1 MNLLLQRVDDNEL
14 IRRIDAAKD
23 AVSLYA
29 AGVGVAVA
37 WALHRAAVRL
47 EGNIKVILDVSQKS
61 VDMGYLEPA
70 AVEIIWKLQQ
80 ERKEQLFYHLSGLR
94 LCSLFVDDAPVLVY
108 APVARLM
115 EDDYCDHVLS
125 CPSGLEACEG
135 DGELDVRELAVV
147 AVDEPMVMR
156 LCDLKPAKPLS
167 AIKAEYEQRITE
179 VQEEVAEAERKAI
192 EAEERAIAAEKRAD
206 EAEKQAVEKYK
217 AQFKIRKVEFS
228 VRSQPAAIG
237 RKRAHIPSMFLVG
250 VGNEAEKKLLA
261 NYRLFPDEDEVEAYI
276 AEKHP
281 EESIAKFTEMEKS
294 IRDKYLLCVPR
305 FGTYVRSKDLE
316 AYDKAVKEL
325 KEFGVKVGKRIR
337 EALGAKIDAAI
348 ESLYKILDEQWKKS
362 RDPWFD
368 EYCAKHPKASRDRHE
383 IFVAEM
389 RSGAKGTDALVDK
402 FVPEIDSFST
412 PVDETLAENAE
423 FLMALRKMLSK
434 RNRIEGVTRIS
445 LEDLIAIKPKRVA
458 CEEGEDTATDEESKV

>member
-1 MNLLLQRVDDNEL
+1 MNIIIQRVDDNEL
-14 IRRIDAAKD
+14 IRRIDAAKV

-29 AGVGVAVA
+29 AGVSVAVA

-47 EGNIKVILDVSQKS
+47 DGNVKVVLDVSQKS

-70 AVEIIWKLQQ
+70 GVEIVWKLQQ
-80 ERKEQLFYHLSGLR
+80 ARKEQLFYHLSGLR
-94 LCSLFVDDAPVLVY
+94 LCSLFVDDEPALVY

-115 EDDYCDHVLS
+115 EDEYCEQVLR
-125 CPSGLEACEG
+125 CPSGIEV
-135 DGELDVRELAVV
+135 GEVGGEMDVRELAVV
-147 AVDEPMVMR
+147 VVDEPMVMR

-167 AIKAEYEQRITE
+167 VIKAEYERRI
-179 VQEEVAEAERKAI
+179 VDVKEEVAEAEQKVAA
-192 EAEERAIAAEKRAD
+192 AEKRAIAAEKRAD
-206 EAEKQAVEKYK
+206 EAESKAVEKYK

-228 VRSQPAAIG
+228 VHSQPAAIG

-250 VGNEAEKKLLA
+250 LGNEAEKKLIA
-261 NYRLFPDEDEVEAYI
+261 NYRLFPDEGEIETYI
-276 AEKHP
+276 AKKYP
-281 EESIAKFTEMEKS
+281 EESIAKFAEMEKH

-305 FGTYVRSKDLE
+305 FGTYVRTKDLD
-316 AYDKAVKEL
+316 AYDKSVKDMEA
-325 KEFGVKVGKRIR
+325 FGKKVGNHVR
-337 EALGAKIDAAI
+337 EALKAKIDAAI
-348 ESLYKILDEQWKKS
+348 EGLYKILEEQWKKS

-368 EYCAKHPKASRDRHE
+368 EYRAKHPKASRDRHE

-402 FVPEIDSFST
+402 FIPEIDSFST
-412 PVDETLAENAE
+412 PIDETLAENAE

-445 LEDLIAIKPKRVA
+445 LEDLMAIKPKRVA
-458 CEEGEDTATDEESKV
+458 CEEGEDTAIDEESKV